1 MLLELI
7 NEKENLKKYI
17 LQEDEKY
24 RNLKNKTD
32 DLRTQRTINIILKNN
47 LINERDNLKSL
58 IKTYKLQ
65 KILEKIKFERKRKQL
80 EKLNLIKCI
89 LIKNNNDRVI
99 EEYKMKT
106 EKLIDVAKEKIE
118 LLQHEK
124 NELKFNDDDN
134 YQKSLYKF
142 KEENKKIIKKKLSSI
157 SKHRYKLKKVRE
169 ISENKKINYETFIN
183 EEISQKKNIL
193 RNYSYMNL
201 NFSNNKMNKYI
212 NIKTVSF
219 WN

>member
-80 EKLNLIKCI
+80 EKLNLIKC
-89 LIKNNNDRVI
+89 LLFKNNNDRVI

>member
-58 IKTYKLQ
+58 IKKYKLQ

-80 EKLNLIKCI
+80 EKLNLIKC
-89 LIKNNNDRVI
+89 LLFKNNNDRVI

-106 EKLIDVAKEKIE
+106 EKLIDIAKEKIE

-124 NELKFNDDDN
+124 NKLKFNDDDN